1 MPQAAFRKARAV
13 TLTVSGIAAAGHAY
27 ARARR
32 HARLPPVKGT
42 ARAVPSDEGPVLI
55 VCGGVTYTLFING
68 VPATGC

>member
-1 MPQAAFRKARAV
+1 M
-13 TLTVSGIAAAGHAY
+13 TLTVSDTAAAGHAY

-42 ARAVPSDEGPVLI
+42 AKAVPSGEGPVI
-55 VCGGVTYTLFING
+55 IICGGVAYTLFING